1 MNQKY
6 NFGQNQSFSRFEV
19 QEAPFDLMLKSKST
33 FLNALKRT
41 QCKIQ
46 TQKEPKKQGD
56 NEVKINGFMVSEA
69 LLALLI
75 CSISGFLVLTS
86 SCALSK
92 AMQMDVQSEMN
103 IDFDLNIEQYD
114 KRTE

>member
-1 MNQKY
+1 
-6 NFGQNQSFSRFEV
+6 
-19 QEAPFDLMLKSKST
+19 
-33 FLNALKRT
+33 
-41 QCKIQ
+41 
-46 TQKEPKKQGD
+46 
-56 NEVKINGFMVSEA
+56 MVSEA

>member
-1 MNQKY
+1 MTQKY
-6 NFGQNQSFSRFEV
+6 NFGQTQSFARFEV
-19 QEAPFDLMLKSKST
+19 QEIPFDLMLKSKSA
-33 FLNALKRT
+33 FLSALKRK

-46 TQKEPKKQGD
+46 IQKESKKQGD
-56 NEVKINGFMVSEA
+56 NQVKINGFMVSEA

-103 IDFDLNIEQYD
+103 IDFDLDIEQYD
-114 KRTE
+114 E